1 MLPKSLG
8 MATVCATCFVWR
20 VCDEINDVLIL
31 YEVFMRYPKL
41 YAGCLFTIFLAF
53 GGNALA
59 VPDSGQDNR
68 IEWNLQQ
75 HWPIAGKTLGMVHSL
90 DGKYVYILT
99 DTHSVQ
105 VFNNLGQLQGTIPVD
120 DGVSAIDIAPQGEML
135 YLIDNNTHSFSAL
148 AISFTADID
157 ISGSPVRGPVDAPV
171 TIVLFSDYQCPY
183 CSKIEPLLAQVLE
196 RNPKTVKLVFK
207 NMPLRFHE
215 MALPSAKAAL
225 AARNQ
230 GKFWEFHDR
239 LFAEKNL
246 TKESITKIAQDLN
259 LDMPRFERDMQ
270 SPEVMAQ
277 INKDLMDAQQ
287 AGVTGTPTPFI
298 NGHLP
303 KQRNLEGFQSIIDDE
318 LRKLADNK

>member
-1 MLPKSLG
+1 MKYS
-8 MATVCATCFVWR
+8 
-20 VCDEINDVLIL
+20 
-31 YEVFMRYPKL
+31 KL
-41 YAGCLFTIFLAF
+41 YAGCLFTLFLAF
-53 GGNALA
+53 SSNAPA
-59 VPDSGQDNR
+59 APGSGQDNR

-75 HWPIAGKTLGMVHSL
+75 QWPIVGKTLDMVHSL

-99 DTHSVQ
+99 DNHSVQ

-120 DGVSAIDIAPQGEML
+120 DGVAAIDIAPQGEML
-135 YLIDNNTHSFSAL
+135 YLIDNNSHFFKAL
-148 AISFTADID
+148 SVSFTADID
-157 ISGSPVRGPVDAPV
+157 ITGSPVRGPVDAPV

-196 RNPKTVKLVFK
+196 RNPNTVKLVFK

-239 LFAEKNL
+239 LFAEKKL
-246 TKESITKIAQDLN
+246 SKESIDKIARDLN
-259 LDMPRFERDMQ
+259 LDMPRFEKDMA
-270 SPEVMAQ
+270 SPEVQAQ
-277 INKDLMDAQQ
+277 INKDLMDAQK

-303 KQRNLEGFQSIIDDE
+303 QQRSLEGFQSIIDDE